1 MDLFQD
7 PLFRSIVLSFCQY
20 YDWNDYRFR
29 THIWL
34 LAPQKSTLARQAMMG
49 KERLLYSGSW
59 QPGKTADECP
69 KDHPPPFQGEWGA
82 GRSKREGAGKRGG
95 RRAEEAGAQ
104 AVSRRST

>member
-69 KDHPPPFQGEWGA
+69 KDHPPPSRGSGVQ
-82 GRSKREGAGKRGG
+82 GG
-95 RRAEEAGAQ
+95 RKEKARERGEGGVQ
-104 AVSRRST
+104 KKQVPRR